1 MGSAWEDRHK
11 YSRAQR
17 RDDDVLIEAW
27 HSPRRSR
34 EIAMEFGIKLPQL
47 MALWGELKQ
56 EGRLPD
62 IPRDRRSR
70 PPGGGRST
78 ASGTRMRDRCPARRR
93 LRFGFQL
100 TWAHGACRVW
110 LVRVSRLEWT
120 LRRAAELYRC
130 LRAGLPPPL
139 PVIRRRLP
147 DAWAARTPPGTLRRG
162 PVHSDRFRRTG

>member
-17 RDDDVLIEAW
+17 RDDDALIEAW

-34 EIAMEFGIKLPQL
+34 EIGMEFGIKLPQL

-70 PPGGGRST
+70 PPVGGWAYEPYEETHHPRGPLTSLLDERLL
-78 ASGTRMRDRCPARRR
+78 RR
-93 LRFGFQL
+93 LCLNYGPDCDPL
-100 TWAHGACRVW
+100 
-110 LVRVSRLEWT
+110 LERLREEH
-120 LRRAAELYRC
+120 RERD
-130 LRAGLPPPL
+130 
-139 PVIRRRLP
+139 P
-147 DAWAARTPPGTLRRG
+147 DAR
-162 PVHSDRFRRTG
+162 